1 MLIPSFRRAGRP
13 TGRAG
18 EVSGE
23 GTWCGWGQHWGGSI
37 KQLMKMMG

>member
-23 GTWCGWGQHWGGSI
+23 GTCGWGQHWGGSI